1 MKKFFKT
8 TFACVL
14 GTLIAGLILVLIFT
28 ATLVG
33 ITASSVTSQE
43 KPYVSKANTV
53 LKINLSGTLQERYE
67 EDVNLDPMTL
77 LNQGGDSESIG
88 LDQIRKAL
96 ETAANDNN
104 IVGIYINAEG
114 ISAMP
119 ASIEQVR
126 NMLVE
131 FKEKSGKWI
140 YAYADNYAQGDY
152 VLASVAD
159 TVVLNPIGS
168 VDIHGLGGMQMFYP
182 LAFKKLGVEMKIFRV
197 GTYKSAV
204 EPYMCEEMSPA
215 NREQTLAYLNTIW
228 DTYTTGVTAS
238 RGFTAEH
245 FNNIANSIIS
255 VAPTKEMLAMNLV
268 DTLMYRPQFDE
279 WLKTKVGVA
288 EDDKINFATVS
299 QLASTVVDESQSKNT
314 IAVVYAVG
322 DIMESGG
329 GINSDDLVPELT
341 KIRKDE
347 NIKAVVLRVNSPGGS
362 AYASEQIWAE
372 LEAIK
377 AAGKKFIVSM
387 SDMAASGGYYISCG
401 ADRIFAE
408 NTTLTGSIG
417 VFGTMPVAKEL
428 AQDKLG
434 LRFDG
439 AFTHNG
445 GNPFRGDALY
455 CGIKENE
462 AMAIQRSIENT
473 YDLFTRRCAEGRG
486 MSQDDIKKIA
496 EGRVWIGKTAAEIG
510 LVDEIGSIDD
520 AIAYAAQACE
530 LEDYKVANYP
540 AVKSK
545 FEKLME
551 NFSNMTRANIASWV
565 LGEDIEYLNTLKEIE
580 NITGV
585 QARMENIIIK

>member
-14 GTLIAGLILVLIFT
+14 GTLIAGLILMIIFIVMMIGT
-28 ATLVG
+28 A
-33 ITASSVTSQE
+33 ASTISGE
-43 KPYVSKANTV
+43 KPYISQENTV
-53 LKINLSGTLQERYE
+53 LHLDLGNTLQERYE
-67 EDVNLDPMTL
+67 EDVNFDPMSLINKSDDGST
-77 LNQGGDSESIG
+77 IG

-96 ETAANDNN
+96 EAAASDNN
-104 IVGIYINAEG
+104 IVGIYIDAKG
-114 ISAMP
+114 LSAMP

-131 FKEKSGKWI
+131 FKEKSEKWI
-140 YAYADNYAQGDY
+140 YAYADSYAQGDY
-152 VLASVAD
+152 ILASVAD
-159 TVVLNPIGS
+159 TVILNPIGS

-182 LAFKKLGVEMKIFRV
+182 RAFKKLGVEMKIFRV

-215 NREQTLAYLNTIW
+215 NREQTLAYLSTIW
-228 DTYTTGVTAS
+228 DTYTTAVTAS
-238 RGFTAEH
+238 RGFSAEH
-245 FNNIANSIIS
+245 FNKIANSIS
-255 VAPTKEMLAMNLV
+255 SYLPTEEVLALNLV
-268 DTLMYRPQFDE
+268 DTLMYRPQFNE
-279 WLKTKVGVA
+279 WLKAKVGVA
-288 EDDKINFATVS
+288 DDKEINFASVADI
-299 QLASTVVDESQSKNT
+299 ASTVVDTNKSKNT

-322 DIMESGG
+322 DIMENGG

-341 KIRKDE
+341 KLRKDE

-377 AAGKKFIVSM
+377 AAGKKLVVSM
-387 SDMAASGGYYISCG
+387 SDMAASGGYYISSG
-401 ADRIFAE
+401 ADYIFAE

-445 GNPFRGDALY
+445 SNPLNGEFLY
-455 CGIKENE
+455 CGIKDNE
-462 AMAIQRSIENT
+462 AMAIQRSVEST

-496 EGRVWIGKTAAEIG
+496 EGRVWVGKTAVEIG
-510 LVDEIGSIDD
+510 LVDEIGSIEE
-520 AIAYAAQACE
+520 AIAYAAKISE

-540 AVKSK
+540 ATKSK

-551 NFSNMTRANIASWV
+551 SFGNMTRANIASWV
-565 LGEDIEYLNTLKEIE
+565 LGEDFEYLNVLKEIE
-580 NITGV
+580 NVTGV
-585 QARMENIIIK
+585 QARMDNIVIR

>member
-28 ATLVG
+28 VTLVG

-43 KPYVSKANTV
+43 KPYISKANTV

-114 ISAMP
+114 LSAMP

-486 MSQDDIKKIA
+486 M
-496 EGRVWIGKTAAEIG
+496 R
-510 LVDEIGSIDD
+510 
-520 AIAYAAQACE
+520 
-530 LEDYKVANYP
+530 
-540 AVKSK
+540 
-545 FEKLME
+545 
-551 NFSNMTRANIASWV
+551 
-565 LGEDIEYLNTLKEIE
+565 
-580 NITGV
+580 
-585 QARMENIIIK
+585 

>member
-43 KPYVSKANTV
+43 KPYISKANTV
-53 LKINLSGTLQERYE
+53 LKIDLSGTLQERYE

-77 LNQGGDSESIG
+77 LNQSGDGSSVG
-88 LDQIRKAL
+88 LDQFRKAL
-96 ETAANDNN
+96 DAAANDNN

-126 NMLVE
+126 NMLVD

-245 FNNIANSIIS
+245 FNNIANTIIS
-255 VAPTKEMLAMNLV
+255 VAPTQEMLAMNLV

-279 WLKTKVGVA
+279 WLKAKVGVA
-288 EDDKINFATVS
+288 
-299 QLASTVVDESQSKNT
+299 
-314 IAVVYAVG
+314 
-322 DIMESGG
+322 
-329 GINSDDLVPELT
+329 
-341 KIRKDE
+341 
-347 NIKAVVLRVNSPGGS
+347 
-362 AYASEQIWAE
+362 
-372 LEAIK
+372 
-377 AAGKKFIVSM
+377 
-387 SDMAASGGYYISCG
+387 
-401 ADRIFAE
+401 
-408 NTTLTGSIG
+408 
-417 VFGTMPVAKEL
+417 
-428 AQDKLG
+428 
-434 LRFDG
+434 
-439 AFTHNG
+439 
-445 GNPFRGDALY
+445 
-455 CGIKENE
+455 
-462 AMAIQRSIENT
+462 
-473 YDLFTRRCAEGRG
+473 
-486 MSQDDIKKIA
+486 
-496 EGRVWIGKTAAEIG
+496 
-510 LVDEIGSIDD
+510 
-520 AIAYAAQACE
+520 
-530 LEDYKVANYP
+530 
-540 AVKSK
+540 
-545 FEKLME
+545 
-551 NFSNMTRANIASWV
+551 
-565 LGEDIEYLNTLKEIE
+565 
-580 NITGV
+580 
-585 QARMENIIIK
+585 

>member
-28 ATLVG
+28 VMLVG
-33 ITASSVTSQE
+33 VTASSVTSQE
-43 KPYVSKANTV
+43 KPFISKANSV
-53 LKINLSGTLQERYE
+53 LKIELSGTLQERYE
-67 EDVNLDPMTL
+67 EDVNFDPAAL
-77 LNQGGDSESIG
+77 LNQSGNESSVG
-88 LDQIRKAL
+88 LDQFRKAL
-96 ETAANDNN
+96 DAAANDKN
-104 IVGIYINAEG
+104 IVGIYIDAKG
-114 ISAMP
+114 LSAMP

-140 YAYADNYAQGDY
+140 YSYADNYAQGDY

-159 TVVLNPIGS
+159 TVILNPIGS
-168 VDIHGLGGMQMFYP
+168 VNIHGLGGMQMFFP
-182 LAFKKLGVEMKIFRV
+182 VAFKKLGVEMKIFRV

-204 EPYMCEEMSPA
+204 EPYMGEKMSPA

-228 DTYTTGVTAS
+228 DTYTAGVTAS

-245 FNNIANSIIS
+245 FNNVANTVTSLL
-255 VAPTKEMLAMNLV
+255 PTKEVLAMNLV
-268 DTLMYRPQFDE
+268 DTLMYRPQFNE
-279 WLKTKVGVA
+279 WLKAKVGVA
-288 EDDKINFATVS
+288 EDEEINFATVA
-299 QLASTVVDESQSKNT
+299 QLASAVVDESQSKNT

-341 KIRKDE
+341 KLRKDE

-377 AAGKKFIVSM
+377 AAGKKLIVSM

-428 AQDKLG
+428 VQDKLG

-439 AFTHNG
+439 AFTHEG
-445 GNPFRGDALY
+445 GNPFSSEALY
-455 CGIKENE
+455 CGINENQ
-462 AMAIQRSIENT
+462 AMAIQRNVENT

-510 LVDEIGSIDD
+510 LVDEIGSIED
-520 AIAYAAQACE
+520 AIAYAAEACE
-530 LEDYKVANYP
+530 LEDYKV
-540 AVKSK
+540 
-545 FEKLME
+545 
-551 NFSNMTRANIASWV
+551 
-565 LGEDIEYLNTLKEIE
+565 
-580 NITGV
+580 
-585 QARMENIIIK
+585 

>member
-28 ATLVG
+28 VMLVG
-33 ITASSVTSQE
+33 VAASSVTSQE
-43 KPYVSKANTV
+43 KPFISKANSV
-53 LKINLSGTLQERYE
+53 LKIELSGTLQERYE
-67 EDVNLDPMTL
+67 EDVNFDPAAL
-77 LNQGGDSESIG
+77 LNQSGNESSVG
-88 LDQIRKAL
+88 LDQMRKAL
-96 ETAANDNN
+96 ETAANDKN
-104 IVGIYINAEG
+104 IVGIYIDAKG
-114 ISAMP
+114 LSAMP

-140 YAYADNYAQGDY
+140 YSYADNYAQGDY

-159 TVVLNPIGS
+159 TVILNPIGS
-168 VDIHGLGGMQMFYP
+168 VNIHGLGGMQMFFP
-182 LAFKKLGVEMKIFRV
+182 VALKKLGVEMKIFRV

-204 EPYMCEEMSPA
+204 EPYMGEKMSPA

-228 DTYTTGVTAS
+228 DTYTAGVTTS

-245 FNNIANSIIS
+245 FNNVANTVTSLL
-255 VAPTKEMLAMNLV
+255 PTQEVLAMNLV
-268 DTLMYRPQFDE
+268 DTLMYRPQFNE
-279 WLKTKVGVA
+279 WLKAKVGVA
-288 EDDKINFATVS
+288 EDEEINFATVA
-299 QLASTVVDESQSKNT
+299 QLASSVVDESQSKNT

-341 KIRKDE
+341 KLRKDE

-377 AAGKKFIVSM
+377 AAGKKLIVSM

-428 AQDKLG
+428 VQDKLG

-439 AFTHNG
+439 AYTHKG
-445 GNPFRGDALY
+445 GDHFSGEALY
-455 CGIKENE
+455 CGINENQ
-462 AMAIQRSIENT
+462 AMAIQRNVENS
-473 YDLFTRRCAEGRG
+473 YDLFTSRCAEARG

-510 LVDEIGSIDD
+510 LVDEIGSIED
-520 AIAYAAQACE
+520 AIAYAAEACE

-551 NFSNMTRANIASWV
+551 NFGNMTRANIAAWV
-565 LGEDIEYLNTLKEIE
+565 LGEDIEYLKALKEIE
-580 NITGV
+580 NVKGV
-585 QARMENIIIK
+585 QARMDNITIE

>member
-14 GTLIAGLILVLIFT
+14 GTLIAGFILVMIFT
-28 ATLVG
+28 IMLVG
-33 ITASSVTSQE
+33 VTASSVTSQE
-43 KPYVSKANTV
+43 KPYVSKANSV
-53 LKINLSGTLQERYE
+53 LKLDLSGTLQERYE
-67 EDVNLDPMTL
+67 EDVNFDPMTL
-77 LNQGGDSESIG
+77 LNQSGNESSVG
-88 LDQIRKAL
+88 LDQLRKAL
-96 ETAANDNN
+96 DAAANDKN
-104 IVGIYINAEG
+104 IVGIYIDAKG
-114 ISAMP
+114 LSAMP

-140 YAYADNYAQGDY
+140 YSYADNYAQGDY

-159 TVVLNPIGS
+159 TVVLNPIGT

-182 LAFKKLGVEMKIFRV
+182 VALKKLGVEMKIFRV

-238 RGFTAEH
+238 REFTAEH
-245 FNNIANSIIS
+245 FNNVANAVTSLL
-255 VAPTKEMLAMNLV
+255 PTQEMLAMNLV
-268 DTLMYRPQFDE
+268 DTLMYRPQFNE
-279 WLKTKVGVA
+279 WLKAKAGVA
-288 EDDKINFATVS
+288 EDEEINFATVS

-341 KIRKDE
+341 KLRKDE

-372 LEAIK
+372 LEALK
-377 AAGKKFIVSM
+377 AAGKKLIVSM

-417 VFGTMPVAKEL
+417 VFGTMPIAKEL
-428 AQDKLG
+428 MQDKLG
-434 LRFDG
+434 MRFDG

-445 GNPFRGDALY
+445 GDPYSGEALY
-455 CGIKENE
+455 CGIKENQ
-462 AMAIQRSIENT
+462 AIAIQRNIENT

-496 EGRVWIGKTAAEIG
+496 EGRVWVGKTAAEIG
-510 LVDEIGSIDD
+510 LVDEIGSIED
-520 AIAYAAQACE
+520 AIAYAAQVCE

-551 NFSNMTRANIASWV
+551 NFGNMTRANIASWV
-565 LGEDIEYLNTLKEIE
+565 LGEDIEYIKALKEIE
-580 NITGV
+580 NVTGV
-585 QARMENIIIK
+585 QARMDNITIK

>member
-1 MKKFFKT
+1 MKKFFRT

-14 GTLIAGLILVLIFT
+14 GTLIAGLVLIIIFT
-28 ATLVG
+28 FMLIGA
-33 ITASSVTSQE
+33 TASSVTSQE
-43 KPYVSKANTV
+43 KPYISKANTV
-53 LKINLSGTLQERYE
+53 LKIELSGTLQERYE
-67 EDVNLDPMTL
+67 EDINFDPMTL
-77 LNQGGDSESIG
+77 LNQKEDNSSIG
-88 LDQIRKAL
+88 LDQLSKAL
-96 ETAANDNN
+96 ETAANDKN
-104 IVGIYINAEG
+104 IVGIYIEAKG
-114 ISAMP
+114 LSAMP

-126 NMLVE
+126 KMLVE

-140 YAYADNYAQGDY
+140 YSYADNYAQGDY
-152 VLASVAD
+152 ILASVAD
-159 TVVLNPIGS
+159 TVILNPLGS
-168 VDIHGLGGMQMFYP
+168 VNIHGLGGTQMFYP
-182 LAFKKLGVEMKIFRV
+182 IAFKKLGVEMKIFRV

-228 DTYTTGVTAS
+228 DTYTTSVTAS
-238 RGFTAEH
+238 REFTAEH
-245 FNNIANSIIS
+245 FNNVANTVTSLL
-255 VAPTKEMLAMNLV
+255 PTEEILAMNLV

-279 WLKTKVGVA
+279 WLKAKVGIA
-288 EDDKINFATVS
+288 DKEEINFATAA
-299 QLASTVVDESQSKNT
+299 QLASAVTDTNKSQNT

-322 DIMESGG
+322 DIMEEGG
-329 GINSDDLVPELT
+329 GINSTELVPELT

-372 LEAIK
+372 LEAIQ
-377 AAGKKFIVSM
+377 AAGKKVVVSM

-417 VFGTMPVAKEL
+417 VFGTMPIAKEL
-428 AQDKLG
+428 LQDKLG

-439 AFTHNG
+439 VYTHNG
-445 GNPFRGDALY
+445 GNPFSGEALY

-496 EGRVWIGKTAAEIG
+496 EGRVWVGKTAVEIG
-510 LVDEIGSIDD
+510 LVDEIGGLEE
-520 AIAYAAQACE
+520 AVAYAANACE
-530 LEDYKVANYP
+530 LADYKITNYP
-540 AVKSK
+540 IVKSK

-551 NFSNMTRANIASWV
+551 NFGNMTRANIASWV
-565 LGEDIEYLNTLKEIE
+565 LGEDIEYLKALKEIE
-580 NITGV
+580 NISGV
-585 QARMENIIIK
+585 QARMDNITIK

>member
-1 MKKFFKT
+1 MKKFFRT

-14 GTLIAGLILVLIFT
+14 GTLIAGLIMMVIF
-28 ATLVG
+28 
-33 ITASSVTSQE
+33 ITMLLGSAVSTVSSEKPYISQE
-43 KPYVSKANTV
+43 KTV
-53 LKINLSGTLQERYE
+53 LRLDLSGTLQERYE
-67 EDVNLDPMTL
+67 EDINFDPMSL
-77 LNQGGDSESIG
+77 LNQNSDDTSLG
-88 LDQIRKAL
+88 LDQLRKAL

-104 IVGIYINAEG
+104 IVGIYIEAKG
-114 ISAMP
+114 LSAMP

-126 NMLVE
+126 NLLSE

-140 YAYADNYAQGDY
+140 YSYADNYAQSDY

-168 VDIHGLGGMQMFYP
+168 VNIHGLGGMQMFFP
-182 LAFKKLGVEMKIFRV
+182 RAFKKLGVEMQIFRV

-245 FNNIANSIIS
+245 FNNAANTVTSLL
-255 VAPTKEMLAMNLV
+255 PTQEVLAMNLV

-279 WLKTKVGVA
+279 WLKAKVGVA
-288 EDDKINFATVS
+288 DNEDIKFASVAD
-299 QLASTVVDESQSKNT
+299 LASTVEDTNKSKNT

-329 GINSDDLVPELT
+329 GINSEDLVPELT
-341 KIRKDE
+341 KLRKDE

-377 AAGKKFIVSM
+377 AAGKKLIVSM

-428 AQDKLG
+428 VQDKLG

-439 AFTHNG
+439 AYTHQG
-445 GNPFRGDALY
+445 GNPFNGEALY
-455 CGIKENE
+455 CGLKENE

-496 EGRVWIGKTAAEIG
+496 EGRVWVGKTAVEIG
-510 LVDEIGSIDD
+510 LVDEIGGIEE

-551 NFSNMTRANIASWV
+551 NFGNMTRANIASWV
-565 LGEDIEYLNTLKEIE
+565 LGEDIEYLNALKEIE
-580 NITGV
+580 KVTGV

>member
-28 ATLVG
+28 VMLVG
-33 ITASSVTSQE
+33 VTASSVTSQE
-43 KPYVSKANTV
+43 KPFVSKANSV
-53 LKINLSGTLQERYE
+53 LKIELSGTLQERYE
-67 EDVNLDPMTL
+67 EDVNFDPAAL
-77 LNQGGDSESIG
+77 LNQSGNESSVG
-88 LDQIRKAL
+88 LDQMRKAL
-96 ETAANDNN
+96 ETAANDKN
-104 IVGIYINAEG
+104 IVGIYIDAKG
-114 ISAMP
+114 LSAMP

-140 YAYADNYAQGDY
+140 YSYADNYAQGDY

-168 VDIHGLGGMQMFYP
+168 VNIHGLGGMQMFYP
-182 LAFKKLGVEMKIFRV
+182 VALKKLGVEMKIFRV

-204 EPYMCEEMSPA
+204 EPYMGEKMSPA

-245 FNNIANSIIS
+245 FNNAANTITSLL
-255 VAPTKEMLAMNLV
+255 PTQEVLAMNLV
-268 DTLMYRPQFDE
+268 DTLMYRPQFNE
-279 WLKTKVGVA
+279 WLKAKVGVA
-288 EDDKINFATVS
+288 DKEEINFATVA
-299 QLASTVVDESQSKNT
+299 QLASAVVDESQSKNT

-341 KIRKDE
+341 KLRKDE

-377 AAGKKFIVSM
+377 AAGKKLIVSM

-428 AQDKLG
+428 VQDKLG

-439 AFTHNG
+439 AYTHNG
-445 GNPFRGDALY
+445 GNPFSGEALY
-455 CGIKENE
+455 CGINENQ
-462 AMAIQRSIENT
+462 AMAIQRNVENT

-510 LVDEIGSIDD
+510 LVDEIGSIED
-520 AIAYAAQACE
+520 AIAYAVEACE

-551 NFSNMTRANIASWV
+551 NFGNMTRANIAAWV
-565 LGEDIEYLNTLKEIE
+565 LGEDIEYLKALKEIE
-580 NITGV
+580 NVKGV
-585 QARMENIIIK
+585 QARMDNITIE